1 MSRLWIASEDEKN
14 TEDGV
19 YYIPQSICQ
28 TFATPKR
35 VHWIL
40 VADRSGSM
48 KNLCFGSQNQSYWNT
63 AVMLM
68 EEIVKLLKSYKRD
81 DILTLICFNDKHTI
95 PIHQKKIE
103 SIDSITQILS
113 DRKIEPEGL
122 TDISNANTA
131 AFIASMETDN
141 KEFDV
146 AELFFTDGEPT
157 KGIMEDVNLASQK
170 ESLCREV
177 KKKLGHDPFL
187 WCCGIGELTS
197 LVRALGDASKKRSLW
212 SCVDIK
218 NMESF
223 ATDIGTA
230 VSLMLHSFYL
240 EFLDAWAP
248 NDISFFRYL
257 PQKPMEQLDTHVF
270 PQLVHI
276 CRIQKKLMDGKYRQS
291 DLAEYTN
298 QLKNLPEV
306 KEKNVDLLL
315 FYGKTLSS
323 VTVLLE
329 DLKTCNLPSQLTRQ
343 VSLFREASEASPGVR
358 HAQRDFSQAYT
369 TYTRSGDHGADN
381 TRSGYPGADDTA
393 RGGAVSPLMEQVD

>member
-1 MSRLWIASEDEKN
+1 MSRLWITENNN
-14 TEDGV
+14 TLDGV

-48 KNLCFGSQNQSYWNT
+48 KNFCFGSDNQTYWNV
-63 AVMLM
+63 AVMLI
-68 EEIVKLLKSYKRD
+68 EEILKLLKTYKRD

-95 PIHQKKIE
+95 PIHQKSIA
-103 SIDSITQILS
+103 SIDSIAKVLEEA
-113 DRKIEPEGL
+113 KIEPMGL

-131 AFIASMETDN
+131 AFIESMDTDC

-212 SCVDIK
+212 SCVDVK

-230 VSLMLHSFYL
+230 VTLMLNSFYL

-257 PQKPMEQLDTHVF
+257 MEKPREEIDSHVF

-276 CRIQKKLMDGKYRQS
+276 CRIQKKLMEGKYRQS
-291 DLAEYTN
+291 DLADFES

-306 KEKNVDLLL
+306 KEKNMDVLL

-329 DLKTCNLPSQLTRQ
+329 DLKTCNLPSQLGRQ
-343 VSLFREASEASPGVR
+343 VSLYREASEASPGVR
-358 HAQRDFSQAYT
+358 HVQRDFRQAYA
-369 TYTRSGDHGADN
+369 TYTSGGDN
-381 TRSGYPGADDTA
+381 NNRP
-393 RGGAVSPLMEQVD
+393 VSPLMEEVD